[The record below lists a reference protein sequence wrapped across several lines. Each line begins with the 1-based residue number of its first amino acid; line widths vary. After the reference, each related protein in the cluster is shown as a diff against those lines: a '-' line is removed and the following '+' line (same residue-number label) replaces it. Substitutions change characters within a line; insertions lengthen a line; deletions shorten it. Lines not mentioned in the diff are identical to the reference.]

1 VKHNARRALVIG
13 GSLGGLF
20 AAHLLRGAGW
30 DAAVFERNEEELTG
44 RGVGLGTH
52 PQLIAILRRAG
63 IAFDETMGIR
73 VAKVVCL
80 DRAGKIVVE
89 QSTSRT
95 MSGWPRLYQ
104 ALRAALPGRDYR
116 LGKSLHHV
124 EQDGA
129 RVTAVFADGARET
142 GDLLVGA
149 DGVRSTVRAQFLP
162 RAEPLYAG
170 YVAWRAVL
178 GEAQVPPAV
187 RREIFALYTFCLPEG
202 EQLLG
207 YPVPGRDNDTAVG
220 RRSYNIVWYR
230 PTDPP
235 ALADMCTDAYGH
247 CHAGGIPPPL
257 IRKDVIARVKRDAKA
272 LLAPQIAE
280 IFLRSD
286 PFFQPIFDLESPAL
300 AFGRVALTGD
310 AAFVARPHVGAGA
323 TKAAIDAA
331 VLADCLS
338 DCGDDVERG
347 LARFEGMQLPFG
359 RDMVALARQQGAY
372 LSAQL
377 KPEGERSADERRRDI
392 DALLHAHGTRSDQVG
407 EIVAARG
414 LNAHF

>member
-1 VKHNARRALVIG
+1 MKHNARRALVIG

-80 DRAGKIVVE
+80 DRVGKIVVE